1 MHIYKQRIYS
11 QNTMSAQVKAKDFY
25 NNLPLYTFT
34 SATTFTIFIILPEL
48 VTQLY
53 LSL

>member
-1 MHIYKQRIYS
+1 
-11 QNTMSAQVKAKDFY
+11 MSAQVKAKDFY
-25 NNLPLYTFT
+25 NNLPLYTTFT
-34 SATTFTIFIILPEL
+34 SATTFTIFTILPEL